1 VESESE
7 VAFLLLVGKIRRLTL
22 RDALLD
28 AFIRGPEGGSAK
40 LESSRLW
47 GRFNFLDDERLGTV
61 TGEGRGVDPWRRL
74 VMRAQEEDK
83 PSFGQN

>member
-1 VESESE
+1 
-7 VAFLLLVGKIRRLTL
+7 
-22 RDALLD
+22 
-28 AFIRGPEGGSAK
+28 